1 MAGFRG
7 TARLS
12 GHGGGASSAG
22 RMTSRHGLLLL
33 SQASEG
39 QDIFSPGLSRIGW
52 IGPGK
57 PHPVELRSRG
67 IACVGKGHGHRKAAG
82 HGRPLPRLV
91 THGVIRKCKSGGLAA
106 TGRVHRARGA
116 MAPVATRERR
126 APDAR
131 DVIRGNR
138 QQRSG
143 PEHRFKSGRRV
154 FSAGQQLAGGRGA
167 RVVPC
172 RPSRTDLRLSAQ
184 NCPPG
189 GLQKLLAKPPPS
201 R

>member
-7 TARLS
+7 AARLS
-12 GHGGGASSAG
+12 GRGGGASGFG

-33 SQASEG
+33 GQVSEG
-39 QDIFSPGLSRIGW
+39 QDIFSPGLCRIGW

-57 PHPVELRSRG
+57 PHPVELRSRV

-91 THGVIRKCKSGGLAA
+91 THRVIRKRKSFGLPA
-106 TGRVHRARGA
+106 TGRARRARGA

-126 APDAR
+126 ALDAR

-143 PEHRFKSGRRV
+143 AEHRFKSGRRV
-154 FSAGQQLAGGRGA
+154 FSAGQQLAGVGGA
-167 RVVPC
+167 RCALPTFVD
-172 RPSRTDLRLSAQ
+172 RPAAVSAELPAGQ
-184 NCPPG
+184 
-189 GLQKLLAKPPPS
+189 AA
-201 R
+201 